1 MARAGGRSPASH
13 RRSMTRD
20 GEDENDN
27 RYGDADNEGK
37 GDESI
42 QRDQIGDQIPL
53 VSWKPWRLDLSAI
66 KMELAAMKSV
76 ELALEAPTNEA
87 LDFESDEF
95 MASVASQMDDIEMDE
110 ETGEI
115 MEEWIEGDGEDGMD
129 ILFGAEE
136 VEVDESIDFEESVD
150 EDDEKSSASKS
161 KTTTASSGEEEE
173 DFGDDPEAGKRKRFA
188 KSAISSASRK
198 RIFEARAPQNG
209 NRDNQSSSKSLDS
222 VNLTKVRAL
231 RRVQR
236 FLDEMWCYAR
246 MAKACTSRANSLVQH
261 ANTSNRLV

>member
-1 MARAGGRSPASH
+1 
-13 RRSMTRD
+13 MTRD

-53 VSWKPWRLDLSAI
+53 VSLKPWRLDLSAI

-173 DFGDDPEAGKRKRFA
+173 DFGDDPEAGKREKIRKIRDKFGVTKEDIRGA
-188 KSAISSASRK
+188 CATKWEQGQPIVVQVTRLGQFNKGPRVSARPTLPG
-198 RIFEARAPQNG
+198 RNVVLCPDGEG
-209 NRDNQSSSKSLDS
+209 
-222 VNLTKVRAL
+222 V
-231 RRVQR
+231 
-236 FLDEMWCYAR
+236 
-246 MAKACTSRANSLVQH
+246 
-261 ANTSNRLV
+261 